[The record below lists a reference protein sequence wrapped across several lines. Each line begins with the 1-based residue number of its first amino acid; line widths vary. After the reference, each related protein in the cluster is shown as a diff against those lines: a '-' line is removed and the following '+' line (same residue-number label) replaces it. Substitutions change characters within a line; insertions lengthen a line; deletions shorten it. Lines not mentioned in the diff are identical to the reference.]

1 MDLCDDLFE
10 HVGADAADRTFEAFG
25 QRISFI
31 DVAADHAFP
40 ADGRACVRFFVRL
53 VGRGVFRA
61 LAFDDLM
68 IIRISHRG
76 AWPDCFHRGDLAEED
91 GVGSGLHRIDELA
104 DDEAGG
110 ILDDRKPILHL
121 EADILELVRIAGT
134 VKAEGAD
141 EGRIAVFGEDG
152 DRESS
157 ALADAG
163 IGVIVV
169 IDADGD
175 RCG

>member
-1 MDLCDDLFE
+1 
-10 HVGADAADRTFEAFG
+10 
-25 QRISFI
+25 
-31 DVAADHAFP
+31 
-40 ADGRACVRFFVRL
+40 
-53 VGRGVFRA
+53 
-61 LAFDDLM
+61 M
-68 IIRISHRG
+68 IG
-76 AWPDCFHRGDLAEED
+76 
-91 GVGSGLHRIDELA
+91 
-104 DDEAGG
+104 
-110 ILDDRKPILHL
+110 KPILHL
-121 EADILELVRIAGT
+121 EADILELVRIVGA

-175 RCG
+175 RWRLMKKPTA